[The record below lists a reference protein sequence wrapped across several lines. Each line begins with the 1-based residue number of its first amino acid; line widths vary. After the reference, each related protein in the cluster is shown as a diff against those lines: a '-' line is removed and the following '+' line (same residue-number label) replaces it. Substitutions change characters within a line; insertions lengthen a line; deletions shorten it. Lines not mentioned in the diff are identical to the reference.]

1 MSCELNLIHVNVY
14 QDGNTREQEQMLSKK
29 SKMVN
34 TGASRNIFKLV
45 WSEG

>member
-1 MSCELNLIHVNVY
+1 MFN
-14 QDGNTREQEQMLSKK
+14 KK